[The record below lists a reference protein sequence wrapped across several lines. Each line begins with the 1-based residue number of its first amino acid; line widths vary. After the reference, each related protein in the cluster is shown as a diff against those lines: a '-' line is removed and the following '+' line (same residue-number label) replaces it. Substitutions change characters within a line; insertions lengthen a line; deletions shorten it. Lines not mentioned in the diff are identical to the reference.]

1 MYHGERFNSISHF
14 VGLLLAVAA
23 SSVLITLVS
32 LTGDPWK
39 IVSSSIFSGAMI
51 FLYGFSTL
59 YHSIRGPSKFFFQK
73 LDYIAIYIMIA
84 ATYTPFTLVSLR
96 QEMGWLIFSI
106 IWGLAIFGIVL
117 EIVRKPSPQRKL
129 SLTIYLAM
137 GWMVLSVAKTLFR
150 SLDSLSLIFLVLGG
164 LFYTFGVIFFV
175 NDTKWKHAHGI
186 WHLFVLAGST
196 CHFSCILNEMLPSKI
211 CGPGL

>member
-1 MYHGERFNSISHF
+1 MYHGERFNSISHLI
-14 VGLLLAVAA
+14 GLLLAVAA

-39 IVSSSIFSGAMI
+39 IVSSSIFAGAMI

-59 YHSIRGPSKFFFQK
+59 YHSIRGESKTFFQQ
-73 LDYIAIYIMIA
+73 LDYMAIYIMIA

-96 QEMGWLIFSI
+96 GESGWWVFTI
-106 IWGLAIFGIVL
+106 IWGLAILGMFQ

-129 SLTIYLAM
+129 SLTIYLIM
-137 GWMVLSVAKTLFR
+137 GWMVVSVGKTLFR
-150 SLDSLSLIFLVLGG
+150 SLDNVSLVFLILGG
-164 LFYTFGVIFFV
+164 LFYTSGVIFFV

-186 WHLFVLAGST
+186 WHLFVLAGSI
-196 CHFSCILNEMLPSKI
+196 CHYSCILNEMLPSKL
-211 CGPGL
+211 CS

>member
-1 MYHGERFNSISHF
+1 MYHGERFNSISHL
-14 VGLLLAVAA
+14 VGAFLAVAGV
-23 SSVLITLVS
+23 SVLLTLVS

-39 IVSSSIFSGAMI
+39 IVSCSVFGAAMI

-59 YHSIRGPSKFFFQK
+59 YHSLRGNSKAFFQN

-96 QEMGWLIFSI
+96 QDSGWLIFGI
-106 IWGLAIFGIVL
+106 IWTLAIFGIAQEL
-117 EIVRKPSPQRKL
+117 LRKPSPQRKL
-129 SLTIYLAM
+129 ALVIYLAM
-137 GWMVLSVAKTLFR
+137 GWMVVSVGKNLFNLMSTT
-150 SLDSLSLIFLVLGG
+150 SLVFLVLGG

-196 CHFSCILNEMLPSKI
+196 CHFSCILNEMLPTKLCS
-211 CGPGL
+211 

>member
-1 MYHGERFNSISHF
+1 MYPGERFNSISHL
-14 VGLLLAVAA
+14 VGLFLAVAGV
-23 SSVLITLVS
+23 SVLLTLVS

-39 IVSSSIFSGAMI
+39 IVSSAVFGAAMI

-59 YHSIRGPSKFFFQK
+59 YHSIKGPSKIFFQH

-96 QEMGWLIFSI
+96 QESGWLIFGI
-106 IWGLAIFGIVL
+106 IWGLAIFGIVQ
-117 EIVRKPSPQRKL
+117 EIIRKPSPQRKL
-129 SLTIYLAM
+129 SLTIYLLM
-137 GWMVLSVAKTLFR
+137 GWLIVSVVKNLYSSLTLF
-150 SLDSLSLIFLVLGG
+150 SLVFLVLGG

-196 CHFSCILNEMLPSKI
+196 SHYICIMNEMLPSKL
-211 CGPGL
+211 CN